1 METKDVEKE
10 SLKYSKSMKNQLTIC
25 FFLLG
30 IINHLGTILVMTGSR
45 LLSYELGLSKAFY
58 LYTSASTLFNILTRF
73 INSKYLV
80 HISYKRRIQFLCFW
94 MSSGYLLMAAVLL
107 GYNKVKDAGK
117 GDKYNVLFFS
127 LSLIPS
133 FILGTSY
140 ALGESAILAYLSKF
154 PKNLVGGFSSGTGLS
169 GLFSASLNFLS
180 QFFDSLKPT
189 KLYGFLSPLGPI
201 YLFLFILTEKIY
213 NKANSDHKFGHLLD
227 QDEYETQTNQN
238 INSVDSDDNKNTDDD
253 STKKNK
259 PMSLENINYVFKCV
273 GRIIINLFL
282 IYLSQFYTLNAMIVK
297 NVARTDIKL
306 FLPLKCSREVGG
318 HFYRSG
324 KYEFLLI
331 FFQIGMFT
339 SKSMLF
345 IAKKI
350 QPIEIYTC
358 SILCILTF
366 FMLDYF
372 LPFCNFYFFFPLV
385 FLLGMLAGG
394 TYVAAFYSILS
405 NESLGEEYKDVSV
418 NCATI
423 ANDCGTF
430 LSGIIGIIIGNT
442 ILKNEKLFEKFIQD
456 DKLKEGINCCKIE
469 NDQHISV
476 PCTKNL
482 LLNLFS

>member
-1 METKDVEKE
+1 M
-10 SLKYSKSMKNQLTIC
+10 
-25 FFLLG
+25 
-30 IINHLGTILVMTGSR
+30 
-45 LLSYELGLSKAFY
+45 
-58 LYTSASTLFNILTRF
+58 
-73 INSKYLV
+73 
-80 HISYKRRIQFLCFW
+80 
-94 MSSGYLLMAAVLL
+94 
-107 GYNKVKDAGK
+107 
-117 GDKYNVLFFS
+117 
-127 LSLIPS
+127 
-133 FILGTSY
+133 
-140 ALGESAILAYLSKF
+140 
-154 PKNLVGGFSSGTGLS
+154 
-169 GLFSASLNFLS
+169 
-180 QFFDSLKPT
+180 
-189 KLYGFLSPLGPI
+189 
-201 YLFLFILTEKIY
+201 FILTEKIY
-213 NKANSDHKFGHLLD
+213 NKANSDHKFGPLLD

-238 INSVDSDDNKNTDDD
+238 INSVDGDDNKNTDDD

-405 NESLGEEYKDVSV
+405 NKELGLESNYDEIYESIKNRDYSDMNREYGALKRTPEQIYIDSSNMTIEEVVDSMMEVIK
-418 NCATI
+418 
-423 ANDCGTF
+423 
-430 LSGIIGIIIGNT
+430 
-442 ILKNEKLFEKFIQD
+442 
-456 DKLKEGINCCKIE
+456 
-469 NDQHISV
+469 
-476 PCTKNL
+476 
-482 LLNLFS
+482 